1 MKKLNLTNIK
11 ANVKGN
17 RKKLVKRAIV
27 AAAALSVLGSSAVIY
42 ADRREDQIDQQI
54 YEKIREEAKADGI
67 TLISEDDAKKI
78 AFGDAKVQESDVK
91 YLEIALDDELKGD
104 DYYEQKYDLYED
116 AEDRAEA
123 QYERDYDDRDD
134 RDDYYDRDDRDD
146 YYDRDDRD
154 DYYDDRD
161 DRDDYYDRDDRDDRD
176 DYYDDRDD
184 RHDSSSGR
192 DSSSSGSD
200 TANSRNDSTG
210 NSADSHSSRPRYIY
224 EVDFTYDGVEYTYDI
239 DAESKEILHL
249 ESESQWD

>member
-27 AAAALSVLGSSAVIY
+27 AAAALSVVGSSAVIY
-42 ADRREDQIDQQI
+42 ADRREDKIDQQI

-78 AFGDAKVQESDVK
+78 AFDDAKVQESDVK
-91 YLEIALDDELKGD
+91 YLEIALDDELKSD

-134 RDDYYDRDDRDD
+134 HDD

-161 DRDDYYDRDDRDDRD
+161 DRDDYYDRDDRDD
-176 DYYDDRDD
+176 YYDDRDD

-192 DSSSSGSD
+192 DSSSSSSGSD
-200 TANSRNDSTG
+200 TANSKNDSTG

-224 EVDFTYDGVEYTYDI
+224 EVNFTYDGVEYTYDI

>member
-1 MKKLNLTNIK
+1 MKKLNLTNI
-11 ANVKGN
+11 KGN

-78 AFGDAKVQESDVK
+78 AFDDAKVQESDVK
-91 YLEIALDDELKGD
+91 YLEIALDDELKSD

-146 YYDRDDRD
+146 YYD
-154 DYYDDRD
+154 DRD
-161 DRDDYYDRDDRDDRD
+161 DRDDYYDRDDRD

-192 DSSSSGSD
+192 DSSSSSSGSD
-200 TANSRNDSTG
+200 TANSKNDSTG

-224 EVDFTYDGVEYTYDI
+224 EVNFTYDGVEYTYDI

>member
-1 MKKLNLTNIK
+1 MKKLNLSNLE
-11 ANVKGN
+11 ANVNGN
-17 RKKLVKRAIV
+17 RKSLVKRAIV
-27 AAAALSVLGSSAVIY
+27 EAAALSVVRSSAVIY
-42 ADRREDQIDQQI
+42 ADRREDKIDQQI

-78 AFGDAKVQESDVK
+78 AFDDAKVQESDVK
-91 YLEIALDDELKGD
+91 YLEIALDDELKSD

-123 QYERDYDDRDD
+123 QYERDYYDNRDD
-134 RDDYYDRDDRDD
+134 RDDYYGRDDHDD

-154 DYYDDRD
+154 DYYDDRN
-161 DRDDYYDRDDRDDRD
+161 DRDDYYDRDDRD

-192 DSSSSGSD
+192 DSSSSD
-200 TANSRNDSTG
+200 TANSKNDSTG